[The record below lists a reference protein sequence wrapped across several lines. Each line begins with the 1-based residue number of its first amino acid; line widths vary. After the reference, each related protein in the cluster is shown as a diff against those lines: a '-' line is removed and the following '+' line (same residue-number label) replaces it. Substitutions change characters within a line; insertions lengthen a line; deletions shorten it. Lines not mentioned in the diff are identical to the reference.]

1 MNGSINGKPNA
12 LGVAEAAKYLGVS
25 HYKITKF
32 IKSGVL
38 KAYKDLS
45 DERHKL
51 IRVSDLRLLKR
62 QLNSPLSDGNI
73 IDEEKGNEVSAA
85 A

>member
-1 MNGSINGKPNA
+1 MNTEDAMPNA

-25 HYKITKF
+25 HYKVTKF
-32 IKSGVL
+32 IKSGIL

-51 IRVSDLRLLKR
+51 IRLSDLDRLKR
-62 QLNSPLSDGNI
+62 QLESPLDGEEKDGNI
-73 IDEEKGNEVSAA
+73 SVAA
-85 A
+85 

>member
-1 MNGSINGKPNA
+1 MTSTPCAMPNA

-32 IKSGVL
+32 IKSGIL
-38 KAYKDLS
+38 KAYKDLN

-51 IRVSDLRLLKR
+51 IKLSDLERLKR
-62 QLNSPLSDGNI
+62 QLESPLDA
-73 IDEEKGNEVSAA
+73 EENEGSVSVAA
-85 A
+85 

>member
-1 MNGSINGKPNA
+1 MNTADAMPNA

-25 HYKITKF
+25 HYKVTKF
-32 IKSGVL
+32 IKSGIL

-51 IRVSDLRLLKR
+51 IRLSDLDRLKR
-62 QLNSPLSDGNI
+62 QLESPLDGEEKDGNI
-73 IDEEKGNEVSAA
+73 SVAA
-85 A
+85 

>member
-1 MNGSINGKPNA
+1 MTSTTGAIPNA

-32 IKSGVL
+32 IKSGIL

-51 IRVSDLRLLKR
+51 IKLSDLERLKR
-62 QLNSPLSDGNI
+62 QLESPLEA
-73 IDEEKGNEVSAA
+73 EENESSVSVAA
-85 A
+85 